1 MDGDGLVVALA
12 HRLLF
17 HLPSVTSAFR
27 GEDVALTHGEHDTGR
42 TAATA
47 GPEQRRLL
55 RRLLVACPAT
65 GVATDTGFELTDVP
79 SVASGPQLLIDCL
92 ECGQDHEWGID
103 DAMLGGDFGE
113 ALDRA
118 RTGTVS

>member
-1 MDGDGLVVALA
+1 MF
-12 HRLLF
+12 RLL
-17 HLPSVTSAFR
+17 AFPQFLLCA
-27 GEDVALTHGEHDTGR
+27 VLALTSCSLVQKNKPDIDESETSTVPVTGS
-42 TAATA
+42 
-47 GPEQRRLL
+47 
-55 RRLLVACPAT
+55 
-65 GVATDTGFELTDVP
+65 ATDTGFELTDVP
-79 SVASGPQLLIDCL
+79 SVVTGPQLLIDCL